1 MLESSLLLFCLLEVS
16 RFAMLMW
23 ISLCES
29 MTDVMY
35 CKLLLDFI
43 QFIVYSRAGSPEDQG
58 ALQKKRRTTGRARD
72 FMVRIDFAA
81 KVNMRA
87 IDDVLR
93 GLPGAQVD
101 RAQDAL
107 RVLDIVLR
115 ESASSK

>member
-1 MLESSLLLFCLLEVS
+1 
-16 RFAMLMW
+16 
-23 ISLCES
+23 
-29 MTDVMY
+29 
-35 CKLLLDFI
+35 
-43 QFIVYSRAGSPEDQG
+43 
-58 ALQKKRRTTGRARD
+58 
-72 FMVRIDFAA
+72 MVRIDFAA

>member
-1 MLESSLLLFCLLEVS
+1 LERL
-16 RFAMLMW
+16 A
-23 ISLCES
+23 
-29 MTDVMY
+29 DVMY
-35 CKLLLDFI
+35 CELLLDFI
-43 QFIVYSRAGSPEDQG
+43 QLIVYSHAGSPEDQG

-115 ESASSK
+115 ASASSK